1 MKKNESKSSSILR
14 EVSLLLTSTLVILA
28 PLVVSPAL
36 PKMASFFSGISNA
49 ETLVKLVITLPAL
62 AIAIGSPIV
71 GIIIDKWG
79 RRWMLISSIVLYGIS
94 GTISFFLKNIYA
106 ILALRVLLGLAVS
119 GIMTCTTTLIADY
132 YTGTKRNRVMGFQI
146 ATSYF
151 TAVIFVIVAGAM
163 AEISWNFPF
172 LIYLIAFIFLPGVLL
187 FLYEP
192 KIVSKSEEKI
202 TTKNKQKIPYKA
214 LIIGYGMTFVF
225 LIIYYLLPTQIPFYL
240 KETITNLNETQIGI
254 ALSAATLFAG
264 IISFNYKY
272 LRMKINQELL
282 FVLSLALIGI
292 GFLILAFAGAY
303 WIFLLGLIFSGLGVG
318 VMLPNL
324 NIWTVKD
331 TPERFRGRALSI
343 LNGTLYLGA
352 FLSPII
358 NDPILQRTSY
368 SMIFMIGSVVFF
380 SLITIPVS
388 LLFLNYVQKKQDSS
402 RIS

>member
-1 MKKNESKSSSILR
+1 MKETESKTKSSLR

-36 PKMASFFSGISNA
+36 PKIASFFSGISNA
-49 ETLVKLVITLPAL
+49 ETLAKLVMTLPAL
-62 AIAIGSPIV
+62 SIAIGSPIV

-79 RRWMLISSIVLYGIS
+79 RRWMLISSTILYGLS

-106 ILALRVLLGLAVS
+106 VLAFRVFLGLAVA

-151 TAVIFVIVAGAM
+151 TAVVFVIVAGAM
-163 AEISWNFPF
+163 AEIGWNFPF

-192 KIVSKSEEKI
+192 EITSKSEVEI
-202 TTKNKQKIPYKA
+202 STANKQKIPYRA

-225 LIIYYLLPTQIPFYL
+225 LITYYLFPTQIPFYL
-240 KETITNLNETQIGI
+240 TETITNLSETQIGI

-272 LRMKINQELL
+272 LRKLISQELL
-282 FVLSLALIGI
+282 FILSLALIGI

-303 WIFLLGLIFSGLGVG
+303 WIFLLGLAFSGLSVG
-318 VMLPNL
+318 IMLPNL

-343 LNGTLYLGA
+343 LNGTIFLGA

-358 NDPILQRTSY
+358 NDPILQKTSY
-368 SMIFMIGSVVFF
+368 SMIFMIGSFIFF
-380 SLITIPVS
+380 SLIIIPLS
-388 LLFLNYVQKKQDSS
+388 LVILNFIQAKKVKK
-402 RIS
+402 